1 MPSWLRRDYF
11 MPLCSS
17 IHALTIVVGL
27 SYSMSAFCQNGAILG
42 AKVYRG
48 GQNPQ
53 QLIGLARNLGV
64 NTLFV
69 GDELAGS
76 GKFRAQCATAGLKY
90 FLIVRTFNDPE
101 AAAKDATLVSID
113 RTGKP
118 ARRNGDVM
126 ICPSRADFRQ
136 KKMQRIKAEI
146 ERFHPDGLTLD
157 YFRYFIYWEGIDP
170 QRGPEDFPAYCFD
183 ATCVREFLRSTKLR
197 LRAGAPRDSESVP
210 RELSDEIWLQHRGEW
225 YRWRT
230 RRMAENA
237 REFTE
242 FIHRN
247 FPGLPIV
254 LHAVPWSRNEF
265 GGAREKIVGQDLR
278 LLAAYFD
285 YVSPMEYSALTHRG
299 SGWVAELNRQLRKEV
314 PAAKL
319 LPSIEVGPDG
329 PEFPSLSPER
339 YQSDLRAARSAAPG
353 VVLYHLEL
361 LVGDPQKQAITRR
374 LFQP

>member
-1 MPSWLRRDYF
+1 MPSLLRRGCSG
-11 MPLCSS
+11 PLCSS
-17 IHALTIVVGL
+17 LLAIAVIMGL
-27 SYSMSAFCQNGAILG
+27 GFSFSAFCRNAPILG

-48 GQNPQ
+48 GQDPQ
-53 QLIGLARNLGV
+53 QLIDLAKNLGV

-69 GDELAGS
+69 GDELARS
-76 GKFRAQCATAGLKY
+76 SEFRWQCAKAGLKY

-101 AAAKDATLVSID
+101 AAADDATLVSVD
-113 RTGKP
+113 RAGQP
-118 ARRNGDVM
+118 ARRDGDVM
-126 ICPSRADFRQ
+126 ICPSRPDFRQ
-136 KKMQRIKAEI
+136 KKMQGIKTEV
-146 ERFHPDGLTLD
+146 ERLHPDGLTLD

-170 QRGPEDFPAYCFD
+170 QKGPGDFPAYCFD
-183 ATCVREFLRSTKLR
+183 WSCLRDFLNSTKLH
-197 LRAGAPRDSESVP
+197 LSTGLPHDAKTVP
-210 RELSDEIWLQHRGEW
+210 SELSEEIWLHHRDEW
-225 YRWRT
+225 YRWRCQ
-230 RRMAENA
+230 RMAENA

-265 GGAREKIVGQDLR
+265 AGARQKIVGQDLQ
-278 LLAAYFD
+278 LLAPYFD
-285 YVSPMEYSALTHRG
+285 YVSPMEYSALTHRA
-299 SGWVAELNRQLRKEV
+299 SGWVAELNQQLGKEI

-329 PEFPSLSPER
+329 PEFPPLSPKR
-339 YQSDLRAARSAAPG
+339 YQSDLRSARRAAAG

-361 LVGDPQKQAITRR
+361 LVGDAQKQAITKR